1 MKTKLFAI
9 LVIALFALSTFGSV
23 AFAATTTDE
32 KIAITDVNYED
43 PVAPGNTLPV
53 EVQLSNKDTVKDFQ
67 EVQVKVWL
75 VDSFGDRLTD
85 KVAIGPMQIQQDSE
99 KTVTLNLNI
108 PADAQPGDYKLMVEA
123 SGVWEKGTARITI
136 TPATE
141 YKVEVQQNDDA
152 FFIQD
157 IRTSK
162 AEYSAGDNVDVA
174 LTVMNNGVD
183 DQDNVVVSVAIPE
196 LNVAKSLKIF
206 GTLFA
211 GNSQTVYM
219 TFALPKDA
227 DGGIY
232 TMTATAGN
240 SVAKYSTS
248 ANLVLKKPIQISS
261 LDTSSLKNTNV
272 EMTLDV
278 GKSDSVQLA
287 ISNKDTV
294 TKSYEITSS
303 QNDWATITA
312 SPAKFDLRPGQTQAV
327 KITVTADKAG
337 QHSADIIVAE
347 NGKAIS
353 AVTIDANAKT
363 PLTSAG
369 AAIAVLAIILAAIIV
384 YFQFYKNGSNKAKA
398 QHIYY

>member
-9 LVIALFALSTFGSV
+9 LVIALFALSTLGSV
-23 AFAATTTDE
+23 AFAATTTED
-32 KIAITDVNYED
+32 IAITDVNYDD
-43 PVAPGNTLPV
+43 PVAPGATLAIGV
-53 EVQLSNKDTVKDFQ
+53 ELTNSHLILDFEDTNVKA
-67 EVQVKVWL
+67 WL
-75 VDSFGDRLTD
+75 VDSFGDRVTD
-85 KVAIGPMQIQQDSE
+85 KVVAGPMQIQQNSE
-99 KTVTLNLNI
+99 KILVLNLEI
-108 PADAQPGDYKLMVEA
+108 PADLEPGDYKLIVEA
-123 SGVWEKGTARITI
+123 DGIWEKASHRVTI
-136 TPATE
+136 SSENT
-141 YKVEVQQNDDA
+141 VEVEQNDDA
-152 FFIQD
+152 FYIQD

-162 AEYSAGDNVDVA
+162 SEYSAGNNVDVA

-183 DQDNVVVSVAIPE
+183 DQDNVVVSLAIPE

-240 SVAKYSTS
+240 AIAKYSTS

-261 LDTSSLKNTNV
+261 SDTSNLKSTNV
-272 EMTLDV
+272 AMALDV

-294 TKSYEITSS
+294 TKSYEISANG
-303 QNDWATITA
+303 NDWATITA
-312 SPAKFDLRPGQTQAV
+312 SPIKFDLRPGQTQTV
-327 KITVTADKAG
+327 TITVTAEKAG
-337 QHSADIIVAE
+337 QHTADIIVAE

-384 YFQFYKNGSNKAKA
+384 YFQFYKNGSNKTKA

>member
-9 LVIALFALSTFGSV
+9 LAIALFALSTLGSV

-32 KIAITDVNYED
+32 NIAITDVNYDD
-43 PVAPGNTLPV
+43 PVAPGATLAV
-53 EVQLSNKDTVKDFQ
+53 GIELTNSHQTLDFEDMNVKA
-67 EVQVKVWL
+67 WL
-75 VDSFGDRLTD
+75 VDSFGDRVTD
-85 KVAIGPMQIQQDSE
+85 KVVAGPMQIQQDAE
-99 KTVTLNLNI
+99 KTLVLNLQI
-108 PADAQPGDYKLMVEA
+108 PADLEPGDYKLIVEA
-123 SGVWEKGTARITI
+123 GGIWEKASSRVTI
-136 TPATE
+136 SSENT
-141 YKVEVQQNDDA
+141 VEVEQNDDA

-174 LTVMNNGVD
+174 LTVMNNGFD

-196 LNVAKSLKIF
+196 LNIAKSLKIF
-206 GTLFA
+206 GTVFA

-240 SVAKYSTS
+240 AVAKYSTS

-261 LDTSSLKNTNV
+261 SDTSNLKSTAV
-272 EMTLDV
+272 SMALDV

-294 TKSYEITSS
+294 TKSYEISANG
-303 QNDWATITA
+303 NDWATITA
-312 SPAKFDLRPGQTQAV
+312 SPIKFDLRPGQTQTV
-327 KITVTADKAG
+327 TITVTAEKAG
-337 QHSADIIVAE
+337 AHTADIIVAE